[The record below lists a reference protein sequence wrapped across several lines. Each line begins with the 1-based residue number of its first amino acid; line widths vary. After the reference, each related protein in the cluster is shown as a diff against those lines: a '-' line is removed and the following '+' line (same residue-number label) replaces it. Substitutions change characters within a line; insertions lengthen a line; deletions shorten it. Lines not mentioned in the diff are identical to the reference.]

1 MRWLVLRIPHS
12 SFLLS
17 HPTSFRPRSDPV
29 WHTKVMKEVNVKNL
43 SDKAVKLLL
52 DDCET
57 KIRHCQADLDDYEL
71 FVKCQRELLERQR
84 KDPREHLLL
93 LI

>member
-1 MRWLVLRIPHS
+1 
-12 SFLLS
+12 
-17 HPTSFRPRSDPV
+17 
-29 WHTKVMKEVNVKNL
+29 MKEVNVKNL